1 MWTNNEGQKVQV
13 AVKCINGNITSIDAI
28 SAELM
33 KTATILQCLD
43 HECLLRLYGVV
54 ITPSVTMLVEE
65 LAPLRSL
72 GECLREPLLQRSF
85 PLSRLHTFAQQVCNA
100 MKFLESRRIVHGDL
114 ALKNVM
120 VFSKLRV

>member
-1 MWTNNEGQKVQV
+1 
-13 AVKCINGNITSIDAI
+13 
-28 SAELM
+28 M

-120 VFSKLRV
+120 VFSKLQVKVADCCLARILSTATQTVNRSFYTQSCAW